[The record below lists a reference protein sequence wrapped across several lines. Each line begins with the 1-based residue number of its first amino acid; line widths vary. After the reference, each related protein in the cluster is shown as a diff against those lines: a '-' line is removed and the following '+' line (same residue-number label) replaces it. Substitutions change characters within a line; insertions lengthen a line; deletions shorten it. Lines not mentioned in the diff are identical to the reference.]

1 MPNSIAWTIMKTIE
15 AICSRVH
22 MIVALPIDRE
32 NAPRD
37 RLCAGEGSP
46 GVPCGPALAAHCMA
60 ALMALALASD
70 AGRGC
75 RARCWRA
82 GRGRVTLALMRADVT
97 VMLVKAHPINQSDN
111 DTPSS

>member
-22 MIVALPIDRE
+22 MIFALPIDRE

-46 GVPCGPALAAHCMA
+46 GVLWPGAGGALYGRSNG
-60 ALMALALASD
+60 LG
-70 AGRGC
+70 AG
-75 RARCWRA
+75 
-82 GRGRVTLALMRADVT
+82 V
-97 VMLVKAHPINQSDN
+97 
-111 DTPSS
+111 